1 MSFLLLENTHL
12 ATVGAYSEK
21 LMMMMMMTKYEEGTS
36 VSLSLSDVLGETQ
49 HSVCYRVKL

>member
-36 VSLSLSDVLGETQ
+36 VSLSLSL
-49 HSVCYRVKL
+49 SLMY